1 VAGEA
6 TLFSGLHRPAASDK
20 YLQKEDDF
28 MLKVKQVLEA
38 NLADDEFGI
47 SELCKELA
55 VSHSQLYKKFK
66 SPSKFRKR

>member
-1 VAGEA
+1 
-6 TLFSGLHRPAASDK
+6 
-20 YLQKEDDF
+20 